1 MEYALKKTF
10 VQKNFFYSVSLI
22 AMAVLLN
29 QSSVI
34 NNINITLADIFCV
47 FLLLYFLIYLK
58 LKLPAEYCIFFFIL
72 SSSVLATTAFIDP
85 QLFLYTPEPN
95 QVMKDYVK
103 LLMLFVYFLA
113 GYNIAGH
120 GGGRSMVKWYCISAL
135 IVGILGLAVIA
146 LKTGFLSDTFLYAG
160 IRLKGFMNDP
170 NFFSVLQVTSLAYF
184 MREKKIKTPM
194 KVSVALVIALTVL
207 ASGSKTGLLVLMG
220 YFVFLCM
227 EFFLTSWKRANQA
240 ILLFLIVI
248 ISVLTAFLAVDGLTG
263 LLQRVSDY
271 IPSFS
276 RINGIFSNF
285 GSAISEGGSGRD
297 TAWETALGL
306 IRLSP
311 ASGIGIGVYP
321 DIAFELFGERAIAHN
336 TYLQLAAEWG
346 LPLAGIF
353 FAYIVYAIG
362 KVSLDKNAV
371 LKSPCFP
378 RDSFHKDQTPIMA
391 RDILII
397 VLFGSFGVS
406 LNNARIL
413 WLFLGVVSMYRR
425 KTDANTRDSF
435 TRDYGENGVF
445 H

>member
-1 MEYALKKTF
+1 MEIDAKVEYTLKKTF
-10 VQKNFFYSVSLI
+10 VQKNAFYSAALL

-47 FLLLYFLIYLK
+47 ILLLYFLIYMK
-58 LKLPAEYCIFFFIL
+58 LKLPAQYFIFFFIL
-72 SSSVLATTAFIDP
+72 SLSLLATTAFIDP
-85 QLFLYTPEPN
+85 ELFLYTPEPN
-95 QVMKDYVK
+95 QVMRDYVK
-103 LLMLFVYFLA
+103 LFMLFVYFIA

-120 GGGRSMVKWYCISAL
+120 GGGQSMVKWYCISAL
-135 IVGILGLAVIA
+135 AVGILGLAIIA
-146 LKTGFLSDTFLYAG
+146 FKTGFLSDTFLYAG

-170 NFFSVLQVTSLAYF
+170 NFFSVLQVTSLSYF
-184 MREKKIKTPM
+184 MRAKKIKAPI
-194 KVSVALVIALTVL
+194 KAAVVLIIALTVL
-207 ASGSKTGLLVLMG
+207 ASGSKTGLIVLMG
-220 YFVFLCM
+220 YLVFLIM

-240 ILLFLIVI
+240 ILFVLIVL
-248 ISVLTAFLAVDGLTG
+248 ISVLAAFLAVDALTS
-263 LLQRVSDY
+263 LLQRVSDFV
-271 IPSFS
+271 PSFS

-306 IRLSP
+306 IRISP

-321 DIAFELFGERAIAHN
+321 DIAFELFGERVIAHN

-346 LPLAGIF
+346 LPLAGVF
-353 FAYIVYAIG
+353 VAYIVYAIG
-362 KVSLDKNAV
+362 RATLDKNTA
-371 LKSPCFP
+371 LKTP
-378 RDSFHKDQTPIMA
+378 RFFGDPFNKDPTPIMA

-397 VLFGSFGVS
+397 VLIGSFGVS

-413 WLFLGVVSMYRR
+413 WLLLGVVTMYNR
-425 KTDANTRDSF
+425 KMSEKTCDFPT
-435 TRDYGENGVF
+435 